1 MVGITSIPAAAQAA
15 AGKISGAVATAS
27 AATGKIASVVT
38 ADMMGGV
45 LDEVIALL
53 PVCIPVMIS
62 FIGLR
67 KGVSFISSVLH
78 AA

>member
-1 MVGITSIPAAAQAA
+1 MYNLLATSVILAE
-15 AGKISGAVATAS
+15 GASVS
-27 AATGKIASVVT
+27 GKIASVVT
-38 ADMMGGV
+38 ADMMSGV
-45 LDEVIALL
+45 LNEVIALL

-67 KGVSFISSVLH
+67 KGISFIGSVLH

>member
-1 MVGITSIPAAAQAA
+1 MAEFVSTAVVA
-15 AGKISGAVATAS
+15 AG
-27 AATGKIASVVT
+27 AATGKISGVVT
-38 ADMMGGV
+38 ADMMNGV

-67 KGVSFISSVLH
+67 KGISFIQSVLH

>member
-1 MVGITSIPAAAQAA
+1 MTRFITTPIIVASQAA
-15 AGKISGAVATAS
+15 ASATGKISG
-27 AATGKIASVVT
+27 VVT
-38 ADMMGGV
+38 ADMMNGV

-67 KGVSFISSVLH
+67 KGISFIQSVLH

>member
-1 MVGITSIPAAAQAA
+1 MTGFVVTPVVRASQAA
-15 AGKISGAVATAS
+15 AS
-27 AATGKIASVVT
+27 ATGKIASVVT
-38 ADMMGGV
+38 ADMMNGV

-67 KGVSFISSVLH
+67 KGISFIQSVLH

>member
-1 MVGITSIPAAAQAA
+1 MTGLVMAPVVRASQAVSSA
-15 AGKISGAVATAS
+15 AGKISG
-27 AATGKIASVVT
+27 VVT
-38 ADMMGGV
+38 ADMMNGV
-45 LDEVIALL
+45 LDEVIGLL

-67 KGVSFISSVLH
+67 KGISFIQSVLH

>member
-1 MVGITSIPAAAQAA
+1 MTGFVVAA
-15 AGKISGAVATAS
+15 STS
-27 AATGKIASVVT
+27 AAKIAGVVT
-38 ADMMGGV
+38 ADMMQGV
-45 LDEVIALL
+45 LDEVIGLL

-67 KGVSFISSVLH
+67 KGISFIQSVLH